1 MSAKPAETKD
11 AKAPATPAV
20 EFKDD
25 ELTKPPGKEE
35 EVKLI
40 DFTAEH
46 LAREKALDERFKALD
61 FKKASEPDV
70 VSLFPSWAQEK
81 YALRN
86 VSRKQIS
93 NAVNIEHLQMKTP
106 FGDKI
111 LIKDSPLILEAGRRA
126 CLFGQNSTGKTLL
139 FTNISEA
146 KIKDFPKHIHVHHCR
161 ELEAHEL
168 LDTVLEAVI
177 NSHPLRRI
185 LVRIEAKINEE
196 LKAAGVT
203 DEEKKNLNAR
213 LDFVKMN
220 MNQIRAYD
228 AEDRAAKM
236 LRVLGFDETGQKKLV
251 SALSGGLRMRVALC
265 MAFFIDAELLLL
277 DEPTN
282 HLDFPS
288 VLWLENRLRGYG
300 KSFLVVSH
308 DRELLNN
315 VVTGVILLE
324 DQNLKY
330 YNTTFKEFEK
340 KKATED
346 KKKSDEIDKFL
357 ATNRNVDPS
366 SPLGAQ
372 KATKKAWSD
381 QYSQKMIAM
390 QGKFTFPVAT
400 PLENKDNR
408 DPKDIVL
415 IHLKDVRFS
424 YDVKTGHFI
433 FNDPISFDVT
443 ATTRCGVM
451 GPNGAGKSTFLK
463 LLTHKLIPT
472 DGTVTHHPNY
482 VLAYFGQHST
492 AELDLQATPAE
503 WMQEQFP
510 EEKIGLLRQHL
521 QKTSVVGTVQDTR
534 MMRLSFSQRSCV
546 IFSKLTYKCP
556 HLLILDE
563 PTNFLDLESVDALIS
578 ACNKY
583 KGALLL
589 VSHNRDF
596 LRKCATHY
604 LSIVPGKFDLFDN
617 MKKAEQSTYT
627 FIAEMEEGVKG
638 VGRDALANNPGG
650 AAIHSRQVAGGKTE
664 EKKAGAMVIGGSS
677 APAPKPGSAAEK
689 ALLERKA
696 AAAAAANPNAAASA
710 AAAKPAAAGTPV
722 FVVGEKCMALWKD
735 GKTYTALVEKVV
747 AKDKYQVKYLE
758 YGNSAQVGVASLKKI
773 TVASTPAG
781 KGGKK

>member
-1 MSAKPAETKD
+1 MIP
-11 AKAPATPAV
+11 
-20 EFKDD
+20 
-25 ELTKPPGKEE
+25 TKPDEH
-35 EVKLI
+35 KLI

-46 LAREKALDERFKALD
+46 LARMKALDEKFKAMD
-61 FKKASEPDV
+61 FKTATEADIV
-70 VSLFPSWAQEK
+70 TLFPSWAQEK

-93 NAVNIEHLQMKTP
+93 NAVNIEHLTLKTP
-106 FGDKI
+106 FGDKV

-139 FTNISEA
+139 FTNISEG

-168 LDTVLEAVI
+168 NDTVLEAVI

-185 LVRIEAKINEE
+185 LLRVFDKIKE
-196 LKAAGVT
+196 LQADEKTTA
-203 DEEKKNLNAR
+203 EEKKNLTAR
-213 LDFVKMN
+213 MEFIQQNLN
-220 MNQIRAYD
+220 SIRSAD
-228 AEDRAAKM
+228 AEDRASKM
-236 LRVLGFDETGQKKLV
+236 LRVLGFDEVGQKKLV

-265 MAFFIDAELLLL
+265 MAFFVDAELLLL

-300 KSFLVVSH
+300 KSFLCVSH

-324 DQNLKY
+324 DQELKY
-330 YNTTFKEFEK
+330 YNCSFKDFEK

-381 QYSQKMIAM
+381 AYAAKQVAL

-400 PLENKDNR
+400 PLENKDNK

-415 IHLKDVRFS
+415 IAMKNVRFS

-443 ATTRCGVM
+443 ASTRCGVM

-463 LLTHKLIPT
+463 LLTYKLTPT
-472 DGTVTHHPNY
+472 DGTVTHHPSY

-492 AELDLQATPAE
+492 AELDLQMTPAE
-503 WMQEQFP
+503 WMQAQFP

-521 QKTSVVGTVQDTR
+521 GKTSIVGTVADTR

-546 IFSKLTYKCP
+546 IFSKLTYRCP

-563 PTNFLDLESVDALIS
+563 PTNFLDLESVDSLIS

-604 LSIVPGKFDLFDN
+604 LSIVPGKFDVFDN
-617 MKKAEQSTYT
+617 MKKAEQATYT

-650 AAIHSRQVAGGKTE
+650 AAIHSRQVAGGAKDAKAG
-664 EKKAGAMVIGGSS
+664 EKKAGPMVIGGSS
-677 APAPKPGSAAEK
+677 QPAPKPGSAAEK
-689 ALLERKA
+689 AMLERKA
-696 AAAAAANPNAAASA
+696 AQAAQAAGGAAPAPAAGAASA
-710 AAAKPAAAGTPV
+710 AAATFEVK
-722 FVVGEKCMALWKD
+722 EKVMALWKD
-735 GKTYTALVEKVV
+735 GKYYAAVVEKVI
-747 AKDKYQVKYLE
+747 AKDKYQVKYTE
-758 YGNSAQVGVASLKKI
+758 YGNSAQVPIANIKKI
-773 TVASTPAG
+773 AANAAPA
-781 KGGKK
+781 KKK

>member
-1 MSAKPAETKD
+1 MSKVDT
-11 AKAPATPAV
+11 KAPI
-20 EFKDD
+20 DD
-25 ELTKPPGKEE
+25 EPVAPKKED

-46 LAREKALDERFKALD
+46 LAREKALTEKFNALNFKTC
-61 FKKASEPDV
+61 SEADV
-70 VSLFPSWAQEK
+70 VTLFPSWAQEK

-86 VSRKQIS
+86 VARKQIS
-93 NAVNIEHLQMKTP
+93 NAVNIEHLSLKTP

-111 LIKDSPLILEAGRRA
+111 LIKDSPFIIEAGRRA

-139 FTNISEA
+139 FTNVSEG
-146 KIKDFPKHIHVHHCR
+146 KFKDFPKHIHVHHCR

-168 LDTVLEAVI
+168 NDTVLEAVI

-185 LVRIEAKINEE
+185 LVRCEAKIAE
-196 LKAAGVT
+196 LQKDEKNT

-213 LDFVKMN
+213 MDFIKQN
-220 MNQIRAYD
+220 MNSIRAND

-236 LRVLGFDETGQKKLV
+236 LRVLGFDEVGQKKLV

-265 MAFFIDAELLLL
+265 MAFFVDAELLLL

-300 KSFLVVSH
+300 KSFLCVSH

-324 DQNLKY
+324 DQDLKY
-330 YNTTFKEFEK
+330 YNMSFKDFEK

-381 QYSQKMIAM
+381 SYAAKQVAL

-400 PLENKDNR
+400 PLENKDPNIQQ
-408 DPKDIVL
+408 KDVVL
-415 IHLKDVRFS
+415 IHLKNVRFS

-443 ATTRCGVM
+443 ASTRCGVM

-472 DGTVTHHPNY
+472 DGTVVHHPNY

-492 AELDLQATPAE
+492 AELDLQMTPAE
-503 WMQEQFP
+503 WMQAQFP
-510 EEKIGLLRQHL
+510 EEKMGLLRQHL
-521 QKTSVVGTVQDTR
+521 GKTSIVGTVADTR

-563 PTNFLDLESVDALIS
+563 PTNFLDLESVDALIG

-604 LSIVPGKFDLFDN
+604 LSIVPGKFELFDN
-617 MKKAEQSTYT
+617 MKKAEQATYT

-650 AAIHSRQVAGGKTE
+650 AAIHSRQVAGGAKTAE
-664 EKKAGAMVIGGSS
+664 VKKGPMIIGGSS

-689 ALLERKA
+689 AMLERKA
-696 AAAAAANPNAAASA
+696 AQAAQQSGAAAPAATSAAAAA
-710 AAAKPAAAGTPV
+710 GPV
-722 FVVGEKCMALWKD
+722 FEAKEKCMALWKD
-735 GKTYTALVEKVV
+735 GKFYAAVVEKVV
-747 AKDKYQVKYLE
+747 AKDKYQVKYTE
-758 YGNSAQVGVASLKKI
+758 YGNVAQVAVSSLKKL
-773 TVASTPAG
+773 AAAAPA
-781 KGGKK
+781 KKK